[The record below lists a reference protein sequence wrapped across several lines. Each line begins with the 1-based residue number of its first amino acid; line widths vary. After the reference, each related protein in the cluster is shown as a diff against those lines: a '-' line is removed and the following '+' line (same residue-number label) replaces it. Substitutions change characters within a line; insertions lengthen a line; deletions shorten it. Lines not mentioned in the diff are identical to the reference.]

1 MRVVF
6 QVGEEV
12 NSCQWWYVGG
22 LGARGLVYHAMLAEI
37 VAEAVLSGD
46 ESVVP
51 EELRFNP
58 MYDPLA

>member
-1 MRVVF
+1 
-6 QVGEEV
+6 
-12 NSCQWWYVGG
+12 
-22 LGARGLVYHAMLAEI
+22 MLAEI

-58 MYDPLA
+58 TYDPLA